1 MDGCILRY
9 IKILP
14 HQILNKISCL
24 MTTIILKNVTKLKFF
39 LLLHAHVIGHAGM
52 SHDIYILFD
61 DNKMK
66 TWS

>member
-1 MDGCILRY
+1 MFDDDNNLTKRDK
-9 IKILP
+9 IK
-14 HQILNKISCL
+14 
-24 MTTIILKNVTKLKFF
+24 VF

-61 DNKMK
+61 DNKTK